1 MSADDAQQM
10 LSASGRV
17 RHMPL
22 GGDGLISVCGT
33 HLDRRRT
40 DRRRR
45 QYGDRF
51 GEVYRSCLRC
61 AALVS
66 QGR

>member
-1 MSADDAQQM
+1 
-10 LSASGRV
+10 
-17 RHMPL
+17 MPL